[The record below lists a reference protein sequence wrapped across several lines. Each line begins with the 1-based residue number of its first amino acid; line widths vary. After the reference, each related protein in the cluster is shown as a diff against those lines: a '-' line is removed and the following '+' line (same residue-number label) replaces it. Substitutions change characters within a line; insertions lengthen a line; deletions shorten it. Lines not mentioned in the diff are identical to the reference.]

1 MDTEGSNIS
10 SSFAR
15 NPEDSHVSL
24 LVILDELALID
35 GSNSEFLLDS
45 RDEWRSLEDSS
56 SECLQSLLK
65 LLYFVNLSME
75 LDNGDVLL
83 TGRLLGLDESSG
95 VVDASNEAPSD
106 LRIQSTTMTGLLNLQ
121 DSLDPSNDFMR
132 RRV

>member
-35 GSNSEFLLDS
+35 SSNSEFLLDS

-95 VVDASNEAPSD
+95 VVDASNEASCD

>member
-1 MDTEGSNIS
+1 
-10 SSFAR
+10 
-15 NPEDSHVSL
+15 
-24 LVILDELALID
+24 
-35 GSNSEFLLDS
+35 
-45 RDEWRSLEDSS
+45 
-56 SECLQSLLK
+56 
-65 LLYFVNLSME
+65 ME

>member
-35 GSNSEFLLDS
+35 SSNSEFLLDS

-65 LLYFVNLSME
+65 LLNFVNLSME

-95 VVDASNEAPSD
+95 VVDASNEASCD

>member
-35 GSNSEFLLDS
+35 SSNSEFLLDS

-65 LLYFVNLSME
+65 LLNFVNLSME

-95 VVDASNEAPSD
+95 VVDASNKAPSD
-106 LRIQSTTMTGLLNLQ
+106 LRIQSSTMTGLLNLQ